1 VRFTVHRPGNPV
13 ASPRV
18 KGDGEVGGVP
28 RRDVPGRVHV
38 SVAGISAGDAPEDGL
53 ALTRLP
59 VHMPACR
66 AALARMVRLDLLHPS
81 GRLILQAADQ
91 PTPPGPHDASVQS
104 TLGTDVPAGII
115 PGPLRR
121 ARHAPDLQV
130 LDLDHVKPT
139 RQVCAGLLGP
149 VLEPVC
155 FAGAQPGSS
164 QPNLRAPFRA
174 ATGAGELPFKP
185 PQPLSLRRGQARH
198 AQQFT
203 GRQGRRYCNAAVDA
217 HDLSVTW
224 CLDRLGDGGEG
235 DVPASCPVHS
245 HPVGL
250 HSRRYRPGPAE
261 PHPTDLR
268 HSDLAD
274 FPAEPTHLPLLSSPP
289 HNPEPLVPSCLTP
302 RRAPIRILRIQE
314 CGHRPGEIPKGLL
327 LHRLGSGS
335 QPCMLRPGLGELPAL
350 IDIAWRPRAARAPVR
365 VLLDGQIPH
374 VPGVRTVI
382 AHCHFLGGR
391 GQQPVSGH
399 TNTVAMTTDISG
411 GVKQRFVP
419 GPKASASA
427 PRPA

>member
-1 VRFTVHRPGNPV
+1 MRFTVHRPGNPV
-13 ASPRV
+13 ASPRSH
-18 KGDGEVGGVP
+18 GVP

-38 SVAGISAGDAPEDGL
+38 SVAGVSASGAPEDGL

-59 VHMPACR
+59 VHLPACR
-66 AALARMVRLDLLHPS
+66 ASLARMVRLDLLHPA
-81 GRLILQAADQ
+81 GRLILQAANQ
-91 PTPPGPHDASVQS
+91 PTPPGPHDATVKS
-104 TLGTDVPAGII
+104 TLGTDVPARII

-130 LDLDHVKPT
+130 LNLDHVKPA
-139 RQVCAGLLGP
+139 RQVCAGLLDP
-149 VLEPVC
+149 VLEPVGL
-155 FAGAQPGSS
+155 AGAQPGSS
-164 QPNLRAPFRA
+164 QPNLRAAFRA

-185 PQPLSLRRGQARH
+185 PQPLSLRPGQARD

-224 CLDRLGDGGEG
+224 CLDRLGNGGEG
-235 DVPASCPVHS
+235 DVPAPCPVLG

-268 HSDLAD
+268 HPNLAD
-274 FPAEPTHLPLLSSPP
+274 FAAEPTHLPLLSSPS

-302 RRAPIRILRIQE
+302 RRAPLRILRIQE

-350 IDIAWRPRAARAPVR
+350 LDIAWRPRATRAPVR

-374 VPGVRTVI
+374 VPGVRAVI
-382 AHCHFLGGR
+382 AHCRLLGGR
-391 GQQPVSGH
+391 GEQPVSGH
-399 TNTVAMTTDISG
+399 TNTVAMTADISG
-411 GVKQRFVP
+411 GVKQRFLP
-419 GPKASASA
+419 GPKASVST

>member
-13 ASPRV
+13 ASPRSH
-18 KGDGEVGGVP
+18 GVP
-28 RRDVPGRVHV
+28 RREVPGRVHV
-38 SVAGISAGDAPEDGL
+38 SVAGISAGGAPEDGL

-91 PTPPGPHDASVQS
+91 PTPPGPHDATVQS
-104 TLGTDVPAGII
+104 TLGTDVPARIV
-115 PGPLRR
+115 PGSLRR

-139 RQVCAGLLGP
+139 RQVCAGLLDP
-149 VLEPVC
+149 VLEPVGL
-155 FAGAQPGSS
+155 AGAQPGSS
-164 QPNLRAPFRA
+164 QPNLRAAFRA
-174 ATGAGELPFKP
+174 PTGAGELPFKP
-185 PQPLSLRRGQARH
+185 PQPLSLRHGQA
-198 AQQFT
+198 A
-203 GRQGRRYCNAAVDA
+203 Y
-217 HDLSVTW
+217 DLPVTW
-224 CLDRLGDGGEG
+224 CPNRLGDGGEG
-235 DVPASCPVHS
+235 DVPAPRPVLC

-250 HSRRYRPGPAE
+250 HSWRYRPGPAE
-261 PHPTDLR
+261 PYPTDLR
-268 HSDLAD
+268 HPNLAD
-274 FPAEPTHLPLLSSPP
+274 FPAEPTYLPLLSSPP

-314 CGHRPGEIPKGLL
+314 CGHRPGEIPEGLL

-350 IDIAWRPRAARAPVR
+350 LDIAWRPRAARAPVR

-374 VPGVRTVI
+374 VPGVRAVI
-382 AHCHFLGGR
+382 AHCRLLGGR
-391 GQQPVSGH
+391 GEQPVSGH

-411 GVKQRFVP
+411 GVKQRFLP
-419 GPKASASA
+419 GPKASVSA

>member
-38 SVAGISAGDAPEDGL
+38 SVAGISAGGAPEDGL

-66 AALARMVRLDLLHPS
+66 AALARMVRLDLLYPS

-91 PTPPGPHDASVQS
+91 PTPPGPHDATVQS
-104 TLGTDVPAGII
+104 TLGTDV
-115 PGPLRR
+115 
-121 ARHAPDLQV
+121 
-130 LDLDHVKPT
+130 LDT
-139 RQVCAGLLGP
+139 
-149 VLEPVC
+149 VLEPIC
-155 FAGAQPGSS
+155 LAGAQPGSS
-164 QPNLRAPFRA
+164 QPNLRAAFRA

-185 PQPLSLRRGQARH
+185 PQPLSLRHGQAGH

-203 GRQGRRYCNAAVDA
+203 GRQGRRHCNAAVDA
-217 HDLSVTW
+217 HDLPVTW
-224 CLDRLGDGGEG
+224 CPNRLGDGREG
-235 DVPASCPVHS
+235 DVPASCPVLC

-261 PHPTDLR
+261 PYPTDLR
-268 HSDLAD
+268 HPNLAD

-289 HNPEPLVPSCLTP
+289 HNPEPLVPSRLTP

-314 CGHRPGEIPKGLL
+314 CGHSAGEIPKGLL

-350 IDIAWRPRAARAPVR
+350 LDIAWRPRAARAPVR

-374 VPGVRTVI
+374 VPGVRAVI
-382 AHCHFLGGR
+382 AHYRFLGGR
-391 GQQPVSGH
+391 GDQPVSGH
-399 TNTVAMTTDISG
+399 TNTVAMTTDIFG
-411 GVKQRFVP
+411 GVKQRFLSCS
-419 GPKASASA
+419 KASVPA

>member
-1 VRFTVHRPGNPV
+1 MRFTVHRPGNPV
-13 ASPRV
+13 ASPRSH
-18 KGDGEVGGVP
+18 GVP

-38 SVAGISAGDAPEDGL
+38 SVAGISAGGAPEDGL

-66 AALARMVRLDLLHPS
+66 AALARMVRLDLLYPS

-91 PTPPGPHDASVQS
+91 PTPPRPHDATVQS
-104 TLGTDVPAGII
+104 TLGTDIPARMI

-130 LDLDHVKPT
+130 LDLDHVKST
-139 RQVCAGLLGP
+139 RQVCAGLLDP
-149 VLEPVC
+149 VLEPIGL
-155 FAGAQPGSS
+155 ASAQPGSS
-164 QPNLRAPFRA
+164 QPNLRAAFRA
-174 ATGAGELPFKP
+174 AAGTGELPFKP
-185 PQPLSLRRGQARH
+185 PKPLSLRHGQAGH

-203 GRQGRRYCNAAVDA
+203 GRQGRRYCDAAVDA
-217 HDLSVTW
+217 HDLSVTR

-261 PHPTDLR
+261 PYPTDLR
-268 HSDLAD
+268 HPNLAD
-274 FPAEPTHLPLLSSPP
+274 FPAESTHLPLLSSPP
-289 HNPEPLVPSCLTP
+289 HNPEPLVPSRLTP

-335 QPCMLRPGLGELPAL
+335 QPCMLRPDLGELPAL
-350 IDIAWRPRAARAPVR
+350 LDIAWRPRAARAPVR

-374 VPGVRTVI
+374 VPGVRAVI
-382 AHCHFLGGR
+382 AHYRFLGGR
-391 GQQPVSGH
+391 GDQPVSGH

-411 GVKQRFVP
+411 EVKQRFLP
-419 GPKASASA
+419 DPKASVSA

>member
-1 VRFTVHRPGNPV
+1 MRFTVHRPGNPV

-66 AALARMVRLDLLHPS
+66 AALARMVRLDLLYPS

-91 PTPPGPHDASVQS
+91 PTPPGPHDATVQS
-104 TLGTDVPAGII
+104 TLGTDV
-115 PGPLRR
+115 
-121 ARHAPDLQV
+121 
-130 LDLDHVKPT
+130 LD
-139 RQVCAGLLGP
+139 P
-149 VLEPVC
+149 VLEPIC
-155 FAGAQPGSS
+155 LAGAQPGSS
-164 QPNLRAPFRA
+164 QPNLRAAFRA

-185 PQPLSLRRGQARH
+185 PQPLSLRHGQAGH

-203 GRQGRRYCNAAVDA
+203 GRQGRRHCNAAVDA
-217 HDLSVTW
+217 HDLPVTW
-224 CLDRLGDGGEG
+224 CPNRLGDGREG
-235 DVPASCPVHS
+235 DVPASCPVLC

-261 PHPTDLR
+261 PYPTDLR
-268 HSDLAD
+268 HPNLAD

-289 HNPEPLVPSCLTP
+289 HNPEPLVPSRLTP

-350 IDIAWRPRAARAPVR
+350 LDIAWRPRAARAPVR

-374 VPGVRTVI
+374 VPGVRAVI
-382 AHCHFLGGR
+382 AHYRFLGGR
-391 GQQPVSGH
+391 GDQPVSGH
-399 TNTVAMTTDISG
+399 TNTVAMTTDIFG
-411 GVKQRFVP
+411 GVKQRFLSCS
-419 GPKASASA
+419 KASVPA

>member
-13 ASPRV
+13 ASPCSH
-18 KGDGEVGGVP
+18 GVP

-38 SVAGISAGDAPEDGL
+38 SVAGVSAGGAPEDGL
-53 ALTRLP
+53 ALTRLS
-59 VHMPACR
+59 VHLPACR
-66 AALARMVRLDLLHPS
+66 AALARMVRLDLLHPA
-81 GRLILQAADQ
+81 GRLILQAANQ
-91 PTPPGPHDASVQS
+91 PTPPGPHDATVQS
-104 TLGTDVPAGII
+104 TLGTDVPARMI

-130 LDLDHVKPT
+130 LDLDHVKST
-139 RQVCAGLLGP
+139 RQVCAGLLDP
-149 VLEPVC
+149 VLEPIGL
-155 FAGAQPGSS
+155 AGAQPGSR
-164 QPNLRAPFRA
+164 QPNLRAAFRA
-174 ATGAGELPFKP
+174 ATAPGKLPFKP
-185 PQPLSLRRGQARH
+185 LQPLSLRRGQAGH

-203 GRQGRRYCNAAVDA
+203 GRQGCRYCNAAVDA

-224 CLDRLGDGGEG
+224 CLDRLGNGGEG
-235 DVPASCPVHS
+235 DVPAPCPVNGHS
-245 HPVGL
+245 VGL

-268 HSDLAD
+268 HPNLAD
-274 FPAEPTHLPLLSSPP
+274 FPAEPTYLPLLSSPP

-302 RRAPIRILRIQE
+302 RRASIRIRRIQE
-314 CGHRPGEIPKGLL
+314 CGHRAGEIPEGLL
-327 LHRLGSGS
+327 LHRMRSGR

-350 IDIAWRPRAARAPVR
+350 LDIAWCPRAARSPMR

-374 VPGVRTVI
+374 VPGVRTVL
-382 AHCHFLGGR
+382 AHYPLLDRR
-391 GQQPVSGH
+391 GEQPVSGH

-411 GVKQRFVP
+411 GVKQRFLP